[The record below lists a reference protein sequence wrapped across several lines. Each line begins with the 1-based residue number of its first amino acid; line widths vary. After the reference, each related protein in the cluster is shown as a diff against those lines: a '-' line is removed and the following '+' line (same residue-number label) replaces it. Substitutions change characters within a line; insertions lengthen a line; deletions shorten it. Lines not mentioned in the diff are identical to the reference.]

1 MASTDMNQKPWPL
14 LLVSARS
21 AVFFIGL
28 AGLIFW
34 VYLTNSGAVYD
45 SSEDEGLASLQVFFY
60 LALAIHMTSSAS
72 AAWALI
78 IWTKVPRY
86 PAFVAVGL
94 TFALLTIPL
103 MYYLTWIH
111 VCSIGVSLPIPGVPV
126 ECGD

>member
-1 MASTDMNQKPWPL
+1 MNQKLWPL

-34 VYLTNSGAVYD
+34 VYFTSYGAAYD
-45 SSEDEGLASLQVFFY
+45 SSQEEGLASLQVLFY
-60 LALAIHMTSSAS
+60 LALAIHMISSVGAAS
-72 AAWALI
+72 ALI
-78 IWTKVPRY
+78 FWTGVPRY

-103 MYYLTWIH
+103 MYYLTWFH
-111 VCSIGVSLPIPGVPV
+111 VCSIDVSLPIPGIPIN
-126 ECGD
+126 CGD